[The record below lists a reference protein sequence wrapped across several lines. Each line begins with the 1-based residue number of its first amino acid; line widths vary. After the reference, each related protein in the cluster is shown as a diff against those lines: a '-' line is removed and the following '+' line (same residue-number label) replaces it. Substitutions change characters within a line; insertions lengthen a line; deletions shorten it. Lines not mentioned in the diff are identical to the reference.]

1 MRMKDGEDLKF
12 IDASA
17 SFSMDRK
24 IKKRYTS
31 FNIKKEKEI
40 PNSLYSY
47 EYTLGHDF
55 HSHFLTLGFHS
66 DLLGVS

>member
-1 MRMKDGEDLKF
+1 MRMKYGEDLKF

-31 FNIKKEKEI
+31 FNIKKKEI
-40 PNSLYSY
+40 SNSLYSY
-47 EYTLGHDF
+47 EYTLGHNF

>member
-31 FNIKKEKEI
+31 FNIKKRER
-40 PNSLYSY
+40 N
-47 EYTLGHDF
+47 T
-55 HSHFLTLGFHS
+55 
-66 DLLGVS
+66 

>member
-31 FNIKKEKEI
+31 FNIKKKEI
-40 PNSLYSY
+40 SNSLYSY
-47 EYTLGHDF
+47 EYTLGHNF